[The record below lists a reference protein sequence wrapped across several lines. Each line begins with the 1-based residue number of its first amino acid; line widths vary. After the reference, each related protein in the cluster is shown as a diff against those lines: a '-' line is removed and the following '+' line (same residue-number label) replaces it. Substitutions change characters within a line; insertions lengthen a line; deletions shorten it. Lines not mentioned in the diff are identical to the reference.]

1 MLFTITV
8 CFLWH
13 QNKKSW
19 KHGIRS
25 KLIFPKKVIQRKN
38 HNSHSMKVK
47 HVILSWMCTVLAQLL
62 VRNSSVLV
70 YLTTLNFILDFN
82 FFYQR
87 NRYLAVI
94 NNGMSV
100 YERLQFFWIIS
111 LKVVRNCHKD
121 GSFLTP
127 KKVMIW
133 MH

>member
-1 MLFTITV
+1 
-8 CFLWH
+8 
-13 QNKKSW
+13 
-19 KHGIRS
+19 
-25 KLIFPKKVIQRKN
+25 
-38 HNSHSMKVK
+38 
-47 HVILSWMCTVLAQLL
+47 MCTVLAQLL

-127 KKVMIW
+127 KKDNDLNALKLKKRSRSKTDKFQ
-133 MH
+133 